1 MRKTLEEERDFMK
14 RPCILNE
21 NSTLGQFSVSACV
34 NQPPGFDSK
43 LVIPNNQWGKR
54 INALLQTTPLTIGC
68 CIEMPFENRN
78 S

>member
-1 MRKTLEEERDFMK
+1 MRNTLEEERDFKK
-14 RPCILNE
+14 RSCILTE

-43 LVIPNNQWGKR
+43 LVIPNNQWGKQ
-54 INALLQTTPLTIGC
+54 INALLQTTPLTIGW
-68 CIEMPFENRN
+68 CIPFENRN